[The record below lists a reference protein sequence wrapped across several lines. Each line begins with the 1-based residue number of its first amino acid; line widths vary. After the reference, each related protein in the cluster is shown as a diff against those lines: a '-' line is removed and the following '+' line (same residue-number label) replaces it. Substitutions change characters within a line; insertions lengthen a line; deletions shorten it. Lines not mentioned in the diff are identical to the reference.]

1 MNGPWPA
8 GVALPQ
14 TLPAA
19 TTVTLLQ
26 LAHTC
31 GLLGIINFFVLTAIR
46 DLRSPALQEKVA
58 ASLLTPLVVTDI
70 SHILVTLYAIGDTR
84 WRVDEWPSI
93 VWITIATGLTLL
105 IPRSV
110 REDHHISGFQP

>member
-1 MNGPWPA
+1 MNGPWPI
-8 GVALPQ
+8 GVAPPHSLPV
-14 TLPAA
+14 A
-19 TTVTLLQ
+19 TTVTMLQ

-31 GLLGIINFFVLTAIR
+31 GLLGIINVFVITAIR

-58 ASLLTPLVVTDI
+58 TALFTPLVVTDV
-70 SHILVTLYAIGDTR
+70 SHILVTLYAMGDTR
-84 WRVDEWPSI
+84 WKVNEWSSI

-110 REDHHISGFQP
+110 REDHRISDF

>member
-14 TLPAA
+14 TLPVA
-19 TTVTLLQ
+19 TTVTILQ

-58 ASLLTPLVVTDI
+58 TALFTPLVVTDV
-70 SHILVTLYAIGDTR
+70 SHVLVTLYAMGDTR
-84 WRVDEWPSI
+84 WKVDEWPSI

-105 IPRSV
+105 IPRFV
-110 REDHHISGFQP
+110 REDHHIPGFRP